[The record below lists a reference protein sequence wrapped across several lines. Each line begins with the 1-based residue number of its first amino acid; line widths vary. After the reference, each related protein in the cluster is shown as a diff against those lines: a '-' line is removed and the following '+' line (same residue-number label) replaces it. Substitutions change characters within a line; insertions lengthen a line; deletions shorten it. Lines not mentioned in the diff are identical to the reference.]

1 MFSDKGILK
10 DIVVNSYQKTWYN
23 AMDELVKVLQDEIA
37 SYINKEIMKRMTIP
51 KERMESLVIE
61 RCSVQKEF

>member
-10 DIVVNSYQKTWYN
+10 DIVVNSYQKTWDN
-23 AMDELVKVLQDEIA
+23 AMGELIKALQDEIT
-37 SYINKEIMKRMTIP
+37 SHINKEILKRMTIP
-51 KERMESLVIE
+51 KERMESLVKE